1 MYSYPLVRYTDM
13 DEGMRKDVMDV
24 CTMACER
31 HTANNELVRKALF
44 PPPPTACTC
53 REGGGGVFCN
63 RGFDLNK
70 IH

>member
-44 PPPPTACTC
+44 PPPPHSMHLQ
-53 REGGGGVFCN
+53 GGGGGICAIE
-63 RGFDLNK
+63 GL
-70 IH
+70 I